1 MKPMHIAMALFS
13 AAMFFVLA
21 GVFMGV
27 QLELDGTKLVV
38 DTAADI
44 RWQWIFIG
52 TAVVF
57 FFQLLRPMFQKAVKH
72 VSGPK
77 FILPAIDGSTVKQKL
92 FLMALLVIAVAW
104 PFMVS
109 RGSVDIATMTM
120 IYIILGLGLNVVVGL
135 SGLLVLGYGGFYA
148 IGAYTF
154 ALLNHYYGLGFWT
167 CLPLAG
173 LVSAAAG
180 FLLGFPV
187 LRLRGDYLAIVTLG
201 FGEIVRILLL
211 NNTEIT
217 GGPNG
222 ISQIPKPTL
231 FGLEF
236 SRSTREGGWDT
247 FSNFFGVKY
256 DPSDRVIFLYLV
268 ALLLVVLSLFVIN
281 RLLRMPLGRAWEALR
296 EDEIA
301 CRSLGFKPDAH
312 QADRFYYQRR
322 VCRFRR
328 DVVCRPPGL
337 CQPGILHFRRIR
349 LRAGDCGAGRN
360 GLAVCGD
367 PGGGSAGG
375 VARVDARLQRIQHVD
390 ARRFD
395 GVDDD
400 LAPAGIAADDA
411 SAVEAEKWSGER
423 RAGMSQPLLAVNGL
437 MMRFGGLLAVNNV
450 SLELREREIVSLIG
464 PNGAGK
470 TTVFN
475 CLTGFYKPTGGTITL
490 RERHLEG
497 LPGQQIARMGVV
509 RTFQHVRL
517 FREMTVIENLLV
529 AQHQQLKTGLF
540 SGLLK
545 TPAFRRAQSEA
556 LDRAATWLE
565 RIGLLEH
572 ANRQASNLAYGDQR
586 RLEIARCMVTQPE
599 ILMLDEPAAG
609 LNPKETKE
617 LDELIAELR
626 NHHNTTILLI
636 EHDMKL
642 VMGISDRIYVVNQ
655 GTPLAN
661 GTPEE
666 IRNNPDVIRA
676 YLGEA

>member
-1 MKPMHIAMALFS
+1 MKPMQIAMALLS

-27 QLELDGTKLVV
+27 QLELNGTKLVV

-57 FFQLLRPMFQKAVKH
+57 FFQLLRPLFQKAVKN

-77 FILPAIDGSTVKQKL
+77 FIMPAIDGSTVKQKL
-92 FLMALLVIAVAW
+92 FLIALLVIAVAW

-109 RGSVDIATMTM
+109 RGTVDIATLTM

-222 ISQIPKPTL
+222 ISQIPKPTF

-236 SRSTREGGWDT
+236 SRTAREGGWDT
-247 FSNFFGVKY
+247 FSNFFGLKY

-301 CRSLGFKPDAH
+301 CRSLGLSPTRIKLTAFTISA
-312 QADRFYYQRR
+312 AFAA
-322 VCRFRR
+322 
-328 DVVCRPPGL
+328 PGFASL
-337 CQPGILHFRRIR
+337 EAS
-349 LRAGDCGAGRN
+349 RAGFI
-360 GLAVCGD
+360 
-367 PGGGSAGG
+367 P
-375 VARVDARLQRIQHVD
+375 
-390 ARRFD
+390 
-395 GVDDD
+395 
-400 LAPAGIAADDA
+400 
-411 SAVEAEKWSGER
+411 K
-423 RAGMSQPLLAVNGL
+423 
-437 MMRFGGLLAVNNV
+437 
-450 SLELREREIVSLIG
+450 
-464 PNGAGK
+464 
-470 TTVFN
+470 
-475 CLTGFYKPTGGTITL
+475 
-490 RERHLEG
+490 
-497 LPGQQIARMGVV
+497 
-509 RTFQHVRL
+509 
-517 FREMTVIENLLV
+517 EN
-529 AQHQQLKTGLF
+529 
-540 SGLLK
+540 
-545 TPAFRRAQSEA
+545 
-556 LDRAATWLE
+556 
-565 RIGLLEH
+565 LEH
-572 ANRQASNLAYGDQR
+572 AFPEFGPYLGACQFTGCSHRSEKGCAVRAALAEGKLSQTRYDSYCAMYDEVKDVKEWQR
-586 RLEIARCMVTQPE
+586 R
-599 ILMLDEPAAG
+599 G
-609 LNPKETKE
+609 L
-617 LDELIAELR
+617 
-626 NHHNTTILLI
+626 
-636 EHDMKL
+636 
-642 VMGISDRIYVVNQ
+642 
-655 GTPLAN
+655 
-661 GTPEE
+661 
-666 IRNNPDVIRA
+666 
-676 YLGEA
+676 